1 MLPDWNKAR
10 WKAKMRPI
18 LQAKRWNH
26 HSSVSSHLQKVR
38 NQRPTEPSIW
48 KQELAAW
55 GEPYAKWGIIAN
67 RLPGKEEPWNEDESR
82 LVMHYLNPGLGILK
96 HKHTWGLGGRIE
108 LQPVTATARH
118 TEKMGIFQKK
128 IGTQVMTSHN
138 TISQWR
144 CVAIIITV
152 LDRVCLL

>member
-10 WKAKMRPI
+10 WKAKVRPI

-96 HKHTWGLGGRIE
+96 HKHTWGMRGRHGYTPTPPPLEPKWKTTRAMVPCMYCLGKYHACE
-108 LQPVTATARH
+108 WKDNCAR
-118 TEKMGIFQKK
+118 
-128 IGTQVMTSHN
+128 S
-138 TISQWR
+138 
-144 CVAIIITV
+144 
-152 LDRVCLL
+152 